1 MSRKLW
7 QRSIVLAVASVA
19 VAAGTACAAQAPQS
33 PTQDAGLSVDA
44 AALGSR
50 SADGC
55 GKGGEGGKGGKP
67 GQPGEPG
74 EPGRP
79 GCADPEDL
87 KDLKE
92 LEDLEGMGVEGED
105 RRHHPDLPRL
115 RHQPGQHPAMADMDA
130 VEDPDAHRGRTH
142 RLPTGGIAPHHLGDR
157 HRRAPKPPK
166 PCVLARELA
175 PIGANSRAK
184 TEEKEESINPAPPR
198 PGPRPGCRGIPPPGG
213 RPPQAP

>member
-33 PTQDAGLSVDA
+33 PTQGAGLSVDA

-87 KDLKE
+87 KDLKD
-92 LEDLEGMGVEGED
+92 LEDLEGMEDLKELDDLKDLKDLKDFEAFGEL
-105 RRHHPDLPRL
+105 PDKPKDELSVVDKVRIVVAL
-115 RHQPGQHPAMADMDA
+115 LTDEATTDEVAEKYDVSKKEVGTWREQVLD
-130 VEDPDAHRGRTH
+130 
-142 RLPTGGIAPHHLGDR
+142 GDW
-157 HRRAPKPPK
+157 AALMK
-166 PCVLARELA
+166 
-175 PIGANSRAK
+175 
-184 TEEKEESINPAPPR
+184 
-198 PGPRPGCRGIPPPGG
+198 
-213 RPPQAP
+213 